1 MATALRDPRLVQNIA
16 IRRGLE
22 GPQLIVEWDA
32 PTNITTAME
41 IKVLRK
47 QFEFAVNPFDATAQV
62 VFEGPADAGVVTNL
76 DLDPC
81 KCYYYTAF
89 THNFFPA
96 EEWLFS
102 NESQVQEIA
111 IPTGF
116 FGRDMGMFN
125 LLPDLYVQG
134 DKQLEIEIK
143 DGQIALFPVFDPDN
157 NEWFN
162 LGENTDPA
170 KAPKRK
176 GPLNRYLKTIAV
188 DLDLAKGLTD
198 CMPTLWD
205 IDETCCEWL
214 PALGELI
221 GLRVNREFPCSA
233 QRQEV
238 KEHVAILK
246 IKGTKDAIRARG
258 RTVTGLITEV
268 QEWGNNILISNR
280 LSRTSMA
287 FPNTGLFEIF
297 KLPGDTTDYTPG
309 GEFTFQSI
317 CVFFDLAV
325 DDCLSQQEVEKLDR
339 ALTPELPACRT
350 GSFAMVEGIFEE
362 TIDLDIGEVVTDII
376 RCVPRI
382 NLGRI
387 NCSQIGPLP

>member
-1 MATALRDPRLVQNIA
+1 
-16 IRRGLE
+16 
-22 GPQLIVEWDA
+22 
-32 PTNITTAME
+32 
-41 IKVLRK
+41 
-47 QFEFAVNPFDATAQV
+47 
-62 VFEGPADAGVVTNL
+62 
-76 DLDPC
+76 
-81 KCYYYTAF
+81 
-89 THNFFPA
+89 
-96 EEWLFS
+96 
-102 NESQVQEIA
+102 
-111 IPTGF
+111 
-116 FGRDMGMFN
+116 
-125 LLPDLYVQG
+125 
-134 DKQLEIEIK
+134 
-143 DGQIALFPVFDPDN
+143 
-157 NEWFN
+157 
-162 LGENTDPA
+162 
-170 KAPKRK
+170 
-176 GPLNRYLKTIAV
+176 
-188 DLDLAKGLTD
+188 
-198 CMPTLWD
+198 MPTLWD

-221 GLRVNREFPCSA
+221 GLRVNREYPCSA

-268 QEWGNNILISNR
+268 QEWGDNILISNR

-287 FPNTGLFEIF
+287 FPNTGLFDIF

-309 GEFTFQSI
+309 GEFTFQSV

-325 DDCLSQQEVEKLDR
+325 DDCLSQQEVEKIDR

-350 GSFAMVEGIFEE
+350 GIFAMVEGIFEE
-362 TIDLDIGEVVTDII
+362 TVDLDIGEVAVDVI